1 MAFILDTEDFAEGR
15 NKVSFNGYQAENL
28 QWYIDKYEREY
39 LIDVLGVQLYDLFIT
54 DLSGGVP
61 VTPIYTAI
69 FESIATVV
77 DERNLVNRGMKEM
90 LKGFVFFHYVR
101 DDMFKQ
107 TPTGAKS
114 SKSDNSM
121 NVTLTSLNIQGRFN
135 DSVDDSRVIQEY
147 IKDNETDYPTYLGCE
162 IDYSLPI

>member
-1 MAFILDTEDFAEGR
+1 MAFILDIDDFSSGQ
-15 NKVSFNGYQAENL
+15 NKILHNGYQNNDL

-39 LIDVLGVQLYDLFIT
+39 LIDLLGVTLYDLFIT

-61 VTPIYTAI
+61 VTPIYTNI
-69 FESIATVV
+69 FDPIATVIG
-77 DERNLVNRGMKEM
+77 DENLVNRGMKEM

-114 SKSDNSM
+114 VKSDNSN
-121 NVTLTSLNIQGRFN
+121 NVTLTSMNIQGRFN
-135 DSVDDSRVIQEY
+135 DSVNDYKVIQDY
-147 IKDNETDYPTYLGCE
+147 IKENDTDYHTFLGK
-162 IDYSLPI
+162 DLSYSLPI